1 MKDGVMP
8 KGTTCILIIL
18 LAGVLLKEFS
28 SQQCNLSATVL
39 GTKTLIL
46 LIYRRNNILSPP
58 MKMHVER
65 LPPPGNT

>member
-39 GTKTLIL
+39 GTKTLIFV
-46 LIYRRNNILSPP
+46 NLS
-58 MKMHVER
+58 KK
-65 LPPPGNT
+65 